1 MSKIDQEE
9 LDKAWG
15 ALIEQMLDMFCP
27 KKEEEVNNAD

>member
-1 MSKIDQEE
+1 MKIDQEE

-27 KKEEEVNNAD
+27 KKEEGDKDAD